1 MIEASRRQRE
11 MQTVPSLVSICQA
24 KVFEVL
30 KENRSNG
37 RLIKQLSKICPDFLM
52 EPIFD
57 RLLEQ
62 NVLITDV
69 VLVSY
74 FTPYRTSIKINHAIH
89 IRNSLF
95 KLIGLNCRQLVSFS
109 FNLLLLPGLKTT
121 SGYGVTV
128 QFGFVRLR
136 ASFQLSDSHDFMW
149 MSIA

>member
-1 MIEASRRQRE
+1 MNTSRRQRE
-11 MQTVPSLVSICQA
+11 MQPFPSLVTICQA
-24 KVFEVL
+24 KVFEIL

-37 RLIKQLSKICPDFLM
+37 RLIKQLSRTCPDSLM

-62 NVLITDV
+62 NVLITEV

-95 KLIGLNCRQLVSFS
+95 KLIGLNCRQLVRFS
-109 FNLLLLPGLKTT
+109 FIC
-121 SGYGVTV
+121 
-128 QFGFVRLR
+128 
-136 ASFQLSDSHDFMW
+136 QLSVFLRRHRTNCSFPY
-149 MSIA
+149 STILIYPTAFKFPTQ